1 MPDIDAEQVLRTSIH
16 VAESFRSICVA
27 HGFREE
33 ERVPVVSRH
42 DPSVRYTNS
51 TISALK
57 PYLDDTVSE
66 RVFLIQ
72 PALRLRNFAHMKRTA
87 SMSPFGCAFMAFG
100 LVAPVSDLEE
110 VTSMA
115 YELFDEMHI
124 DRENVEFRT
133 FHSDS
138 DLITTAA
145 VAGVEP
151 QVSHDDPSPFVHAFG
166 MEGVAGRNANLH
178 VSSGGASR
186 AVANVIVIERDGVP
200 IGLELACGITM
211 YVTQLHDI
219 SHPVWAGPA
228 AGVRPWGVDLMSA
241 DALHSSVV
249 LALEDL
255 PARSRGRGGNY
266 RDFLRI
272 LGGNWGPRDDQ
283 LAQAVSEIVTAEL
296 ALRAA
301 ASPLREG
308 NSELGHDEVVTKII
322 ADYAR
327 VDLSP
332 ADADP
337 LRDR

>member
-1 MPDIDAEQVLRTSIH
+1 MPDTDAEQVLRASIH
-16 VAESFRSICVA
+16 LAESFRSICRA

-33 ERVPVVSRH
+33 ERVPVISRH

-57 PYLDDTVSE
+57 PYLSEAVSE

-110 VTSMA
+110 VTAMA
-115 YELFDEMHI
+115 YELFDQLHI
-124 DRENVEFRT
+124 AREDVEFRT
-133 FHSDS
+133 FHSDT
-138 DLITTAA
+138 DLIASA
-145 VAGVEP
+145 VLTGVEP
-151 QVSHDDPSPFVHAFG
+151 RVSREDPSPFVHAFG

-178 VSSGGASR
+178 VTSGGASR
-186 AVANVIVIERDGVP
+186 AVANVIVIEREGVP

-228 AGVRPWGVDLMSA
+228 AGVRPWGVDVMSA

-249 LALEDL
+249 LAIEDL

-272 LGGNWGPRDDQ
+272 IGANWGPQEDQ
-283 LAQAVSEIVTAEL
+283 LAMAASEIVTAEL

-308 NSELGHDEVVTKII
+308 NSELGHDEVVAKII

-327 VDLSP
+327 VELSP
-332 ADADP
+332 ADDDP
-337 LRDR
+337 PRAR